1 MLVTITN
8 LASTPTF
15 ISMLYKSLAASGAT
29 GSTITV
35 SKSYSELDQ
44 ESTLKSLVAAGTVSL
59 SFAAEA
65 NDAVDIGIAD
75 NQVVRF
81 YVSGTIA
88 TGTQQGGAWEAPAA
102 GVIRAVTAY
111 VKTTGDTSGATT
123 VDVNIAGTTI
133 FTTQANRPSIAYD
146 DADGK
151 AAQTTIEN
159 SAFTAGALITVDVD
173 AIPGGTSST
182 ELTVVITVDYTAG

>member
-29 GSTITV
+29 GDAITV

-44 ESTLKSLVAAGTVSL
+44 ESTLKALVAAGTVSL

-81 YVSGTIA
+81 YISGTIA
-88 TGTQQGGAWEAPAA
+88 AATEQGGAWEAPAD

-111 VKTTGDTSGATT
+111 VKTTGDTGDATLI
-123 VDVNIAGTTI
+123 DVNIAGTTI
-133 FTTQANRPSIAYD
+133 FTTQTNRPSIAYN

-151 AAQTTIEN
+151 ASQTTIEN
-159 SAFTAGALITVDVD
+159 SAFSAGELITVDVD
-173 AIPGGTSST
+173 GIPSGTSST